1 MRKTIQFYCK
11 IFYKNYIMKCFA
23 ANLASNLY
31 VKFATDS
38 IAVKIFAKLNYK
50 IANLGLGYL
59 QNLLW
64 IVLVMNF
71 AAKFIYGFSCRNK
84 TCGAS
89 CKNYLQN

>member
-1 MRKTIQFYCK
+1 
-11 IFYKNYIMKCFA
+11 MKCFA
-23 ANLASNLY
+23 ANLASNSY

-38 IAVKIFAKLNYK
+38 IAAKLLAKLNYK

-64 IVLVMNF
+64 IVLVTDF
-71 AAKFIYGFSCRNK
+71 AAKFICGFSCRNK

>member
-1 MRKTIQFYCK
+1 
-11 IFYKNYIMKCFA
+11 MKCFA
-23 ANLASNLY
+23 TNLVSNSY
-31 VKFATDS
+31 VKFATNS
-38 IAVKIFAKLNYK
+38 IAVKLLAKLNYK

-64 IVLVMNF
+64 IILVADF
-71 AAKFIYGFSCRNK
+71 AAKFIFGFSCGNK